1 MGVMVRIGLDIGTG
15 FVKCVTDSHRFR
27 FPTLYVR
34 RHHGEWTKGT
44 SEAVGQRALAMLEA
58 PGAAAFAPILRGRPD
73 EQYGRQVEMLIS
85 EAIGMALAGEG
96 RKADSAEASVVAG
109 LPYYA
114 AEYRDQV
121 LKHVRRASKIK
132 KCEVVAQAAGT
143 LVSMDLRSG
152 IVVSMGQGTTEI
164 IAIDGEQVIDGESS
178 RWASDFITRKI
189 SKFAHLDTEAL
200 KARAATCKKYAKV
213 LAGNLGREVREMSAR
228 HGDSYGLVLSGGG
241 ILIPGVLDSL
251 REALGDLRT
260 TVPGDPVMS
269 NAVGLHRLAR

>member
-1 MGVMVRIGLDIGTG
+1 
-15 FVKCVTDSHRFR
+15 
-27 FPTLYVR
+27 
-34 RHHGEWTKGT
+34 
-44 SEAVGQRALAMLEA
+44 
-58 PGAAAFAPILRGRPD
+58 
-73 EQYGRQVEMLIS
+73 
-85 EAIGMALAGEG
+85 
-96 RKADSAEASVVAG
+96 
-109 LPYYA
+109 YYA